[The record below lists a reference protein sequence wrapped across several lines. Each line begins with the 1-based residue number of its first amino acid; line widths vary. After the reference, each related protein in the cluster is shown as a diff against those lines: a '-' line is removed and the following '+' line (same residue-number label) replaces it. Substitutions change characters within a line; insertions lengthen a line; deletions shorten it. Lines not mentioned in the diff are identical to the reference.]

1 MRWGVCILGSQF
13 AMEQR
18 HKTRVMFS
26 AVVHQSRTVT
36 AAVKKKEY
44 IEGSLFTD
52 DDQGE
57 QEIGGDGQGLCRG
70 LVGEGKGGHG
80 NTQRS

>member
-1 MRWGVCILGSQF
+1 MRWVVCILDSQF

-18 HKTRVMFS
+18 HITGVMFS
-26 AVVHQSRTVT
+26 AVVHQSRTAT

-44 IEGSLFTD
+44 IKGSLFTD
-52 DDQGE
+52 DDRGE
-57 QEIGGDGQGLCRG
+57 LEIGGDGQGLCRG

-80 NTQRS
+80 NTQRA